1 MCNDVTS
8 VTADSVVALH
18 ALVEVVV
25 EGMLMVVVVT
35 PTTPLKTTMAT
46 QATPIVV
53 GAKANQTTSLFLF
66 TAALA
71 GWPAVSKLTLPLPY
85 TAAAKQLYYTLMD
98 VFSYFFSLFSSS
110 RLLPAHLACLA
121 LANATLAGS
130 VGLPGLGLYKTITR
144 LH

>member
-8 VTADSVVALH
+8 ITADSVVALH

-25 EGMLMVVVVT
+25 EGMLMVLVVT
-35 PTTPLKTTMAT
+35 PTTTPLKTTMAT

-71 GWPAVSKLTLPLPY
+71 G
-85 TAAAKQLYYTLMD
+85 
-98 VFSYFFSLFSSS
+98 
-110 RLLPAHLACLA
+110 RL
-121 LANATLAGS
+121 
-130 VGLPGLGLYKTITR
+130 
-144 LH
+144 

>member
-25 EGMLMVVVVT
+25 EGMLMVLVT
-35 PTTPLKTTMAT
+35 PTTTPLKTTLAT

-71 GWPAVSKLTLPLPY
+71 GRP
-85 TAAAKQLYYTLMD
+85 
-98 VFSYFFSLFSSS
+98 
-110 RLLPAHLACLA
+110 
-121 LANATLAGS
+121 
-130 VGLPGLGLYKTITR
+130 
-144 LH
+144 